1 MSIQRIRG
9 RIKRLE
15 AGPKGIKEALMK
27 DRMARGIQD
36 ADRYFQVMG
45 EWPMGRA
52 AAIARSVHEAAGL
65 IDASVPKWEETD
77 ASRN

>member
-27 DRMARGIQD
+27 DRMAKGIQD
-36 ADRYFQVMG
+36 ATRYHQVMG
-45 EWPMGRA
+45 AWPAGRA
-52 AAIARSVHEAAGL
+52 AAVARSMHEAAEQ
-65 IDASVPKWEETD
+65 IMASVPAFVE
-77 ASRN
+77 